1 MNHELN
7 GGLAG
12 ARVDEMIARAHQY
25 RRAQSQ
31 IGGRREATL
40 GELQRF
46 AFRRAV
52 AALGLSLLLLLSL
65 ASAAVAVPADSGAG
79 ASGRQQIKSSHSQ
92 GLDSSSPL
100 PVVGLSLAVVG
111 GGIAILVVAAKRHGR
126 PAEG

>member
-25 RRAQSQ
+25 RLAQSQ
-31 IGGRREATL
+31 IRGRRQATL

-52 AALGLSLLLLLSL
+52 AAVGLSVLLVLSL

-92 GLDSSSPL
+92 GLDTPSRL

-111 GGIAILVVAAKRHGR
+111 GVAISVVAAKRR
-126 PAEG
+126 SRLA